1 MKQVSSGPTPQLPQ
15 PTAGRPA
22 AIPQAST
29 TVPRVMT
36 AADVEA
42 LRARRSELSTQLSSA
57 NGRRKELARELRS
70 ADGPNRTGLEQRMTQ
85 LDQRIIGIENDLAE
99 TGRQLSSLPAGLVA
113 TSTTPLPMREITLS
127 PGQLTAISIVFTI
140 FVLAPLASGFTRMLW
155 KRSTL
160 PPQPATSP
168 ETDRR
173 LERIEQAVDTI
184 AIEVERISEGQ
195 RFVTQLMSR
204 NAAPALGEGHGEPS
218 ALKVPVERRPPGDE
232 RR

>member
-15 PTAGRPA
+15 TTAGRPA

-42 LRARRSELSTQLSSA
+42 LRARRSELSNQLSSA
-57 NGRRKELARELRS
+57 SSRRKDLARELRT
-70 ADGPNRTGLEQRMTQ
+70 ADGANRVGLEGRMTQ
-85 LDQRIIGIENDLAE
+85 LDQRIMNIENDLAE

-113 TSTTPLPMREITLS
+113 TSTTSLPMQEIRLN
-127 PGQLTAISIVFTI
+127 PGQLTGISIVFTI
-140 FVLAPLASGFTRMLW
+140 FVLFPLVAGRVLLRLR
-155 KRSTL
+155 RSSQ
-160 PPQPATSP
+160 PHQPAIP
-168 ETDRR
+168 AETERR

-195 RFVTQLMSR
+195 RFVTQLMNR
-204 NAAPALGEGHGEPS
+204 NAALALGEARDAAVP
-218 ALKVPVERRPPGDE
+218 VPVERHAPGDE